1 MSVMDDLAEEAFGAD
16 ECGCDF
22 LQIIH
27 DSGDRI
33 EIHHVAPD
41 DGFDHNFDVLD
52 CACRP
57 TIERIEHDLHVVDHK
72 DAELDWPLQDEE
84 VLACSSLAASTGAAP
99 APSAPGSC

>member
-1 MSVMDDLAEEAFGAD
+1 VTVLEEEVTAD

-27 DSGDRI
+27 SEGDTI

-41 DGFDHNFDVLD
+41 DGFEHNFDVLD

-57 TIERIEHDLHVVDHK
+57 TIERIDFDLHVVDHK
-72 DAELDWPLQDEE
+72 DAELDLPLDDGRRTW
-84 VLACSSLAASTGAAP
+84 SSSAGSTGGACV
-99 APSAPGSC
+99 PSLPGFC